1 MPRSVTTIVLRDGRP
16 RAVEIQGGELVVVS
30 SGPDEGRK
38 ARIAGRRLSI
48 GSDPSNDLVLT
59 DRAVSRFHCRV
70 EATDEFVL
78 RDVGSSNGTFV
89 QGVRIRECALSDG
102 HRITAGQCEILFR
115 VDKGTVEL
123 PLSEDSTFGAAIG
136 ESVPM
141 RELFAMLARVA
152 PTDAPTLL
160 LGETGTGKEVIA
172 DAIHERSRRKGAPFE
187 ILDCGALAPS
197 LVEAELFGY
206 ERGAFTGA
214 VEARAGAFER
224 ANRGTIFLDEIGEL
238 PVDLQ
243 PKLLRVLE
251 SGQVRRLGATKAIA
265 VDVRVI
271 AATHRDIDAMLAS
284 GAFRADLYHRL
295 ALVTARLPPLR
306 ERPDDVP
313 LLAAHFLKH
322 TRYLHDVEPYV
333 LKNYVTMA
341 LSSLRA
347 YLWPGNVRELRNVV
361 ERAAILADPEKI
373 HADAVTRL
381 GAIQKEIVVSER
393 RGRLPMRIAV
403 EDFER
408 EYLID
413 LVRGAG
419 RSIHTAAQIAQIH
432 PKSLERL
439 LRKHGLR
446 ARDM

>member
-1 MPRSVTTIVLRDGRP
+1 MTTILLHNGRP
-16 RAVEIQGGELVVVS
+16 RAVEIQGAELVVQTP
-30 SGPDEGRK
+30 GQDAGRSV
-38 ARIAGRRLSI
+38 RIAGRRLSI
-48 GSDPSNDLVLT
+48 GSDPSNDLALS
-59 DRAVSRFHCRV
+59 DRAVSRFHCRI
-70 EATDEFVL
+70 EACDSEFVL

-89 QGVRIRECALSDG
+89 QGVRVRECSLAGGQRL
-102 HRITAGQCEILFR
+102 TVGQCEILFT
-115 VDKGTVEL
+115 VDTGTIEL
-123 PLSEDSTFGAAIG
+123 PLSEESAFGAAIG

-141 RELFAMLARVA
+141 RELFAVLARVA
-152 PTDAPTLL
+152 PTDAPVLL

-172 DAIHERSRRKGAPFE
+172 EAIHERSRRKQAPFE

-238 PVDLQ
+238 PIDLQ

-251 SGQVRRLGATKAIA
+251 SGQIRRIGGAKTVA

-271 AATHRDIDAMLAS
+271 AATHRDIDAMLAA
-284 GAFRADLYHRL
+284 GTFRADLYHRL
-295 ALVTARLPPLR
+295 AVMTARLPPLR
-306 ERPDDVP
+306 ERRDDVP
-313 LLAAHFLKH
+313 LLAAHFLQN

-333 LKNYVTMA
+333 VKNYVATA
-341 LSSLRA
+341 LSSLRS
-347 YLWPGNVRELRNVV
+347 YPWPGNVRELRNVV

-373 HADAVTRL
+373 QADAVTRL
-381 GAIQKEIVVSER
+381 GAIQKEIAVSR
-393 RGRLPMRIAV
+393 RPGRLPMRIAV
-403 EDFER
+403 EEFER
-408 EYLID
+408 EYLIE